1 MKNKKQLYILVA
13 VFAVLAILAYILT
26 NESGEKTASYK
37 LDKKFFEVD
46 SAKVDKLEI
55 EKKGVKVVLEK
66 SGINWVMSAPVK
78 YAAYEQFI
86 AGCLGDL
93 KNYTLTSIA
102 STNPQNKDKF
112 GFNDSAIVKLT
123 VYEAGNILGTIL
135 IGKAGAGASQTYIK
149 KPDSDEI
156 FLADKFLQI
165 NFVKDNWT
173 DWRNKRITGFM
184 RSEIKSVDL
193 ISKDE
198 SFTLTQDSTS
208 KWTIGKDSVNAAQLE
223 GLLNIL
229 GEMNTQSFYD
239 SPLPEGLNSEYKV
252 VVKTSTI
259 SEVNFYPYEKEGVKR
274 YYLTVTG
281 VNQVFDVDDAF
292 IKNLFKARKDFTVK

>member
-26 NESGEKTASYK
+26 NESGEKTATYK

-93 KNYTLTSIA
+93 ENYTLTSIA
-102 STNPQNKDKF
+102 STNPQNKDKY

-173 DWRNKRITGFM
+173 DWRSKRITGFL
-184 RSEIKSVDL
+184 RSEIKSIDL

-198 SFTLTQDSTS
+198 SFTLTQDTTN
-208 KWTIGKDSVNAAQLE
+208 KWAIGKDSVNAAQLE